1 VVPLRCETGHCVE
14 ETQWHGAIT
23 NDAGQKT
30 ERQPG
35 NVREPSPSS
44 DVPPGD
50 EKAVALVD
58 DPSIL
63 LGSLV
68 DGRSVPVPNRQ
79 FRHHRRVTNLV
90 VQTQAEVEILPEIR
104 CQSLVEAADAQKVRS
119 PYGKRGPAH
128 VRDADRTG
136 PVQRPLAALQDP
148 VQQPYR
154 RPALAPTE
162 GLGDH
167 VRPARRDPWA
177 AELFFESVEHAWSH
191 HHIVVQD
198 EEKPP
203 ARLAGTAITR
213 GRKTRGSAMSHHP
226 PAGVRQRRHR
236 ALAVVG
242 DDDDLVV
249 AAERFTEW
257 RQRPVEV
264 LPAHP
269 GGDHNGETLLDGGII
284 EAVRIGLDTRAAFL
298 DANRGFGRVTR
309 SLADAL
315 LRLHPGEVVLFVPH
329 GAKVPQQWYPLAG
342 RIVALRRPRRGA
354 FLFDGPAWRWTL
366 SRVPVDVL
374 HLPAWTVPRRMPV
387 PVVATFHDATPFR
400 FRSPREPWR
409 RRRAQRAIASLTR
422 ADAVHAVSQYAAS
435 ELLATIHVPP
445 EKVSVVHLGAAGPF
459 TPAPSAEAPHHLLF
473 VGGGEP
479 HKNLSLL
486 ITMLSGADAHPLPP
500 LVVVGSS
507 ARHPQLT
514 QLIRQGRARAVVDA
528 DDDALAKLYRGALA
542 LLMPSRNEGFG
553 LPALEAMAC
562 GCPVVA
568 ARAGALPEVCADA
581 AVLLDPDQPI
591 AWREAL
597 LALLGNPN
605 RRAALIDA
613 GRKRARAFTWE
624 RTARELTAVYLDL
637 TRAESSRS

>member
-1 VVPLRCETGHCVE
+1 
-14 ETQWHGAIT
+14 
-23 NDAGQKT
+23 
-30 ERQPG
+30 
-35 NVREPSPSS
+35 
-44 DVPPGD
+44 
-50 EKAVALVD
+50 
-58 DPSIL
+58 
-63 LGSLV
+63 
-68 DGRSVPVPNRQ
+68 VPVRNREL
-79 FRHHRRVTNLV
+79 RHDRRVTHLV
-90 VQTQAEVEILPEIR
+90 AQTQAEVEVLPEIR
-104 CQSLVEAADAQKVRS
+104 RQSLVETADAQKVCA
-119 PYGKRGPAH
+119 PYCERGPAH
-128 VRDADRTG
+128 VRDADHT
-136 PVQRPLAALQDP
+136 PVTQRLLAGLQDA
-148 VQQPYR
+148 VRQR
-154 RPALAPTE
+154 HHSPTLTATE
-162 GLGDH
+162 DLRDH
-167 VRPARRDPWA
+167 VRSARRDA
-177 AELFFESVEHAWSH
+177 GSAELFFESFQHARSH
-191 HHIVVQD
+191 NDIVVQD

-203 ARLAGTAITR
+203 PRFAGATIARGCEAR
-213 GRKTRGSAMSHHP
+213 RSAMSHQS
-226 PAGVRQRRHR
+226 PAPVWQRGQR

-249 AAERFTEW
+249 LAERFTEW
-257 RQRPVEV
+257 GQRPVQV

-269 GGDHNGETLLDGGII
+269 GGDDNGETPLDGGII
-284 EAVRIGLDTRAAFL
+284 ETVRIGLDTRAAFL

-329 GAKVPQQWYPLAG
+329 GAMVPQQWYPLAA

-422 ADAVHAVSQYAAS
+422 ADAVHAVSHYAAS
-435 ELLATIHVPP
+435 ELLATIRVPP
-445 EKVSVVHLGAAGPF
+445 EKVSVVHLGVAPPF
-459 TPAPSAEAPHHLLF
+459 TPARSAEAPRHLLF

-486 ITMLSGADAHPLPP
+486 ITMLASEEARPLPP

-507 ARHPQLT
+507 ARHPQLA

-528 DDDALAKLYRGALA
+528 GDDALAELYRGALA
-542 LLMPSRNEGFG
+542 LLLPSRNEGFG

-568 ARAGALPEVCADA
+568 ARAGAIPEICGDA
-581 AVLLDPDQPI
+581 AVLLDPDQPST
-591 AWREAL
+591 WCQTL
-597 LALLGNPN
+597 LALLGDAG
-605 RRAALIDA
+605 RRGVLIGA
-613 GRKRARAFTWE
+613 GRKRAAAFTWE
-624 RTARELTAVYLDL
+624 RTACTLTAVYLDL